1 MESTVDMDE
10 TLAVA
15 IGRVATVLRA
25 GRSGD
30 GAAHLVVLLGSSI
43 KAIRE
48 HDGTGVWDDTVE
60 RHKHVVRVDGHG
72 SNGDTRELAGHSDGE
87 RGGLSTKVRRASLVD
102 LGKSDILVAIEHITE
117 RFRVAVFGQNSQSVR
132 GLSAKLVQTDT
143 RVVDHDKEG
152 REGLQEGQVGDG
164 KRDMVAAALAS
175 ELTPEHG
182 VKSRIIRLLVLEIN
196 IVVVVVVVVVDVV
209 VKVLLDGDD
218 LSESIVGDIGRVDT
232 LGRARVGQQRHRR
245 EEEEE
250 GGEGDGGST
259 GHDYLLNPVLVG

>member
-10 TLAVA
+10 TLTVA
-15 IGRVATVLRA
+15 IGRIATVLRA
-25 GRSGD
+25 GRSRD
-30 GAAHLVVLLGSSI
+30 GAAHFVVLLGSSI

-48 HDGTGVWDDTVE
+48 HDGTGVWDDTVQ
-60 RHKHVVRVDGHG
+60 RYKHVVRVDGHG
-72 SNGDTRELAGHSDGE
+72 GNGDTRKLASHSDGE
-87 RGGLSTKVRRASLVD
+87 RGGLSTRVRRASLVD

-182 VKSRIIRLLVLEIN
+182 VKSRIIRLLVLEID
-196 IVVVVVVVVVDVV
+196 VVVVVVVDV

-218 LSESIVGDIGRVDT
+218 LSESIVGDIGRVDS